1 MVTAKVGDVS
11 VRVEGLDALMARF
24 EAIYRPV
31 TEALERFGTARLEAA
46 RARWPVSDQSG
57 KVHSRDRLKAVV
69 TLSQVDEVRVVI
81 TSAAPY
87 TKYIQARNL
96 GGKNPWIELVRKP
109 TKQRLD
115 ALAESVGD
123 YLKRA

>member
-1 MVTAKVGDVS
+1 MLSAKVGDVS
-11 VRVEGLDALMARF
+11 VKVKGLDALMDRIA
-24 EAIYRPV
+24 AVYRPV

-46 RARWPVSDQSG
+46 RARWPVSDQMG
-57 KVHSRDRLKAVV
+57 KVHSRDRLKATV

-81 TSAAPY
+81 TSPAPY
-87 TKYIQARNL
+87 TKYIRARNL

-109 TKQRLD
+109 TAQRMDDL
-115 ALAESVGD
+115 ALRVGD